1 MFAADGSSLMAMTS
15 DGLSLPGRS
24 RVCGTYAVRE
34 QLSDSLAVSLA
45 IEVLLGICERGR
57 TPMFT
62 LAGVTGLLDGGQ
74 QPGDITLVDDPPAA

>member
-1 MFAADGSSLMAMTS
+1 MFAGDGLSLVAMTA
-15 DGLSLPGRS
+15 DRLSLPGRS

-34 QLSDSLAVSLA
+34 QLSDSFAVSLA

-62 LAGVTGLLDGGQ
+62 LAGVPGPLDGRQ
-74 QPGDITLVDDPPAA
+74 QPGYVTLVDDPPAA